1 MYQVNGQYIE
11 WKQLQDLYEK
21 LSGMSVQSHG
31 LSLVPKLKREHVYL
45 TSFSRMRVDLAA
57 QVILSTFQEFAQ
69 HICNRHFHTTNN
81 SDYVCIIISQ
91 ALSKSVSDAFKYFGD
106 ASTTELKSLP

>member
-57 QVILSTFQEFAQ
+57 QVIFFNIIDKHARIYSTHATGTFIQPIIVIMCALLY
-69 HICNRHFHTTNN
+69 HRH
-81 SDYVCIIISQ
+81 
-91 ALSKSVSDAFKYFGD
+91 
-106 ASTTELKSLP
+106 